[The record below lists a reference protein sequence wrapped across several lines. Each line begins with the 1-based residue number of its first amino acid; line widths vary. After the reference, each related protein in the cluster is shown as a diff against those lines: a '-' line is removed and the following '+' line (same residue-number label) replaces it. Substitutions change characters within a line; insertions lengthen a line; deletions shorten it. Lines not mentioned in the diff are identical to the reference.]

1 VQNAKEKYAQKTQKI
16 DLVMSPSRRIH
27 EVQAAHIEM
36 LLTSANPFNH
46 FVVSP
51 IPWKDDA
58 TVLYAA

>member
-36 LLTSANPFNH
+36 LFNPFNR